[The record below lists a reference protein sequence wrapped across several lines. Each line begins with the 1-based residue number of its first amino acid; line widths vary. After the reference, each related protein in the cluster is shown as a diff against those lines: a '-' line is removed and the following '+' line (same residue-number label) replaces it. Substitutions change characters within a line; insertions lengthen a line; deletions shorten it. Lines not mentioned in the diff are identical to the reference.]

1 MRVQVVEHPLIA
13 HKLSVLRD
21 AQTPSSVFRHMVHD
35 LTVLVAAEATRDLPL
50 DAHEVVTPVATMTGQ
65 SIASPTPVAV
75 PILRAG
81 LGMLDGFLELVPT
94 ADSGFLGLK
103 RNEKTLVPE
112 VYAKRFPTQT
122 TGRHIFLLDPMLAT
136 GGSLIASIDI
146 ALAEGA
152 SEITCVCLVA
162 SPQGVEAV
170 TAACTDKPVSL
181 FLAVIDEKLNDS
193 GYIVP
198 GLGDAGDR
206 MFGVA

>member
-1 MRVQVVEHPLIA
+1 MRVQVVEHPLIE
-13 HKLSVLRD
+13 HKLSLLR
-21 AQTPSSVFRHMVHD
+21 AETTSNSVFRQTVHD
-35 LTVLVAAEATRDLPL
+35 LTVLVGIEATRDLPM
-50 DAHEVVTPVATMTGQ
+50 AEAKVVTPVAEMTGRVV
-65 SIASPTPVAV
+65 AEPTPIAV

-81 LGMLDGFLELVPT
+81 LGMLNGFLELVPT

-122 TGRHIFLLDPMLAT
+122 AGRHIFLLDPMLAT
-136 GGSLIASIDI
+136 GGSLVASINI

-152 SEITCVCLVA
+152 SEVTCMCLVA
-162 SPQGVEAV
+162 SPQGVETV
-170 TAACTDKPVSL
+170 KAACADKPVSL
-181 FLAVIDEKLNDS
+181 FLAVVDEKLNDA

>member
-1 MRVQVVEHPLIA
+1 MRVQVVEHPLIE
-13 HKLSVLRD
+13 HKLSLLR
-21 AQTPSSVFRHMVHD
+21 AASTSNSEFRRTVHD
-35 LTVLVAAEATRDLPL
+35 LTMLVGVEATRDLAL
-50 DAHEVVTPVATMTGQ
+50 EDVNVTTPVASMTGQ
-65 SIASPTPVAV
+65 RVASPTPIAV

-112 VYAKRFPTQT
+112 VYAKRFPTET
-122 TGRHIFLLDPMLAT
+122 AGRHIFLLDPMLAT

-152 SEITCVCLVA
+152 SEVTCMCLVA
-162 SPQGVEAV
+162 SPQGVEAAK
-170 TAACTDKPVSL
+170 AACANKPVSL
-181 FLAVIDEKLNDS
+181 FLAVIDEKLNDA

>member
-1 MRVQVVEHPLIA
+1 MRVQVVEHPLIS

-21 AQTPSSVFRHMVHD
+21 AGSSSAVFRSMVHD
-35 LTVLVAAEATRDLPL
+35 LTVLVGVEATRGLELSPTKL
-50 DAHEVVTPVATMTGQ
+50 VTPVATMTGH
-65 SIASPTPVAV
+65 SVATPTPIAV

-103 RNEKTLVPE
+103 RNEKTLEPE
-112 VYAKRFPTQT
+112 VYAKRFPTST
-122 TGRHIFLLDPMLAT
+122 AGRHIFLLDPMLAT
-136 GGSLIASIDI
+136 GGSLIASIEL

-152 SEITCVCLVA
+152 NEVTCMCLVA
-162 SPQGVEAV
+162 SPAGVAAVEA
-170 TAACTDKPVSL
+170 ACQGKPVSL
-181 FLAVIDEKLNDS
+181 FLAVVDERLNDA